1 MKWRKRI
8 GLFVLLTILIAA
20 IVYGLMPGPV
30 PVDVA
35 KVTRGSLRVTI
46 EEEGKTRVM
55 DRFVISAPVAGF
67 ARRIRLDVGD
77 FVVRGQTLVDL
88 EPQRSKILDLRSRA
102 KAEICIAAARAAL
115 SAAQE
120 KAHADKADADYAIV
134 ELKRIKQLYKADC
147 VSQDR
152 MNRADTEAVRTSAN
166 FRSAKFASEVASFE
180 LQAAHT
186 ALQYSAAEETLNRAR
201 MIAIQSP
208 VNGRVLNIH
217 RQSEG
222 AINEGQTLIEIGDPN
237 TLEVEIDVL
246 SADAVRIKP
255 ETRVV
260 FERWGGDAS
269 IQGKVRIVEPV
280 GFTRISAL
288 GVEEQRVLV
297 IADITS
303 PPDIRKQLGDGYRV
317 EASFILWEGKDI
329 LQIPASA
336 LFRYEDDWAVFV
348 LENKRARRRPVQ
360 IGHRSDLTVEIV
372 SGLTR
377 GEAVITYPDDSIED
391 DVRVHVRLQR
401 S

>member
-102 KAEICIAAARAAL
+102 EAEICIAAARAAL

-166 FRSAKFASEVASFE
+166 FRSAKFASEVARFE

>member
-8 GLFVLLTILIAA
+8 GLFVLLTTLIIA
-20 IVYGLMPGPV
+20 ITYGLMPRPV

-35 KVTRGSLRVTI
+35 KATRGPLRVTI

-67 ARRIRLDVGD
+67 ARRIRFDVGD
-77 FVVRGQTLVDL
+77 FVIRGQTLVDL

-102 KAEICIAAARAAL
+102 EAETRIAAARAAL

-120 KAHADKADADYAIV
+120 KAHADKADADYAAV
-134 ELKRIKQLYKADC
+134 ELKRIKQLYETGF
-147 VSQDR
+147 VSQDK
-152 MNRADTEAVRTSAN
+152 MDRADTEAVRTSAN
-166 FRSAKFASEVASFE
+166 FRSAKFASEVARFE
-180 LQAAHT
+180 LQAART
-186 ALQYSAAEETLNRAR
+186 VLQYSAAEETLNRAR

-217 RQSEG
+217 RKSEG
-222 AINEGQTLIEIGDPN
+222 AINEGQALIEIGDPS
-237 TLEVEIDVL
+237 TLEVEVDVL

-260 FERWGGDAS
+260 FERWGGDVS

-280 GFTRISAL
+280 GFTKISAL

-317 EASFILWEGKDI
+317 EARFILWEGKDI

-336 LFRYEDDWAVFV
+336 LFRYEDDWTVFV

-360 IGHRSDLTVEIV
+360 VGYRSDLTVEII

-377 GEAVITYPDDSIED
+377 GETVITYPDDSIED
-391 DVRVHVRLQR
+391 DIRVHVR